1 MKGKGLIIA
10 FVLTLVIGLII
21 YFVYVNRNNNK
32 FNWSESY
39 KASDIEPY
47 GGYIFSNLLDDYFP
61 KHEFNINK
69 KSYLKTGLPD
79 IKKGPSNFIFLGQV
93 MYLNDRNS
101 DSLIHWIEQGNT
113 ALIIAT
119 ELPEKIDSIFK
130 YNTVYPLEWNQRFDV
145 NDSNITANFYSSGLK
160 RAESY
165 NFHYQ
170 YADKKA
176 EHYWKH
182 LNGNQFETG
191 SNLEALGFLE
201 TGFVNFCSLK
211 LGKGR
216 IFYHTNPLF
225 FSNYHLIHEDRAE
238 YVAKVL
244 SYLPEGD
251 IILDQYA
258 LSWQKNQFQN
268 NRSGPE
274 KSPLSFILNN
284 EALRWA
290 WYTFILLL
298 LIYILIGIKRQ
309 QKAIKVIEPLNNSS
323 LEFVNTIGRLQFLQ
337 KNHPS
342 LIRHQMRYL
351 LLYIREKYRIYATEL
366 NEETT
371 IQLSIKS
378 GVNKDDIQA
387 IKNKYDLL
395 KNYVELE
402 DNQAIEFYKLISKFL
417 NTSKK

>member
-10 FVLTLVIGLII
+10 FAITLLIGLII
-21 YFVYVNRNNNK
+21 YFVYINRNNNK
-32 FNWSESY
+32 FDWSESY
-39 KASDIEPY
+39 KASNIEPY
-47 GGYIFSNLLDDYFP
+47 GGFIFSNLLDDYFP
-61 KHEFNINK
+61 KYEFNINK

-93 MYLNDRNS
+93 MYLNNRNS
-101 DSLIHWIEQGNT
+101 DSLIHWIEKGNT

-119 ELPEKIDSIFK
+119 DLPEKIDSIFK
-130 YNTVYPLEWNQRFDV
+130 YSVLYPLEWNQRFDV
-145 NDSNITANFYSSGLK
+145 SDSNITANFYSSSLK
-160 RAESY
+160 RTDSY

-170 YADKKA
+170 YVDKKV

-191 SNLEALGFLE
+191 SNIEPLGFLD

-211 LGKGR
+211 LGKGH

-225 FSNYHLIHEDRAE
+225 FSNYHLIQKDRAE
-238 YVAKVL
+238 YAAKVL

-251 IILDQYA
+251 ILLDQYA

-268 NRSGPE
+268 NGSGPD

-284 EALRWA
+284 EALRWG
-290 WYTFILLL
+290 WYTFIVLMLC
-298 LIYILIGIKRQ
+298 YIIIGIKRQ

-323 LEFVNTIGRLQFLQ
+323 LEFVNTIGRLHFLQ

-342 LIRHQMRYL
+342 LIQHQMRYL
-351 LLYIREKYRIYATEL
+351 MLYIREKYRIYATEL
-366 NEETT
+366 NEEVI

-378 GVNKDDIQA
+378 GVNTNDIQA

-395 KNYVELE
+395 RNYVELE
-402 DNQAIEFYKLISKFL
+402 DKEAIEFYKLISKFL